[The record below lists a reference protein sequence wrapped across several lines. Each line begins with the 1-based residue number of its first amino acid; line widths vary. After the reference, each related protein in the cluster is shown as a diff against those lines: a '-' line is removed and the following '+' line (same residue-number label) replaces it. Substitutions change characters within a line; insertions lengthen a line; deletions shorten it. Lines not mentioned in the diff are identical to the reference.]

1 MTPSR
6 KDTNDRKNT
15 NDIKDTKNTK
25 DTKETVK
32 KVVADVVKAFVVGV
46 IAAVVLAVVLF
57 AGGFLFGH
65 FQVANGFEV
74 MKDGLLLI
82 GAIGLFLV
90 AGMLLA
96 KGKKEN
102 ADEKKEAKNGW
113 RNQFAVI
120 GLKTVVLMISVAFL
134 LIASVADWILLNM

>member
-1 MTPSR
+1 MSR
-6 KDTNDRKNT
+6 YEPESEFLPGIHPASFPEDHDCPDQESDDHLSEYFRFFP
-15 NDIKDTKNTK
+15 D
-25 DTKETVK
+25 
-32 KVVADVVKAFVVGV
+32 
-46 IAAVVLAVVLF
+46 AVPIV
-57 AGGFLFGH
+57 
-65 FQVANGFEV
+65 NGFEV
-74 MKDGLLLI
+74 VKDGLLLI

-113 RNQFAVI
+113 RQHFSVI

-134 LIASVADWILLNM
+134 LLASVADLILLNL

>member
-1 MTPSR
+1 MTSSR
-6 KDTNDRKNT
+6 
-15 NDIKDTKNTK
+15 K

-32 KVVADVVKAFVVGV
+32 KVVADVGKAFVVGV
-46 IAAVVLAVVLF
+46 IAAAVASVVLF

-120 GLKTVVLMISVAFL
+120 GLKTVVLVISVAFVL
-134 LIASVADWILLNM
+134 LASVADWILLHM

>member
-1 MTPSR
+1 MTSSR
-6 KDTNDRKNT
+6 
-15 NDIKDTKNTK
+15 K

-32 KVVADVVKAFVVGV
+32 KVAADVGKAFVVGV
-46 IAAVVLAVVLF
+46 IAAAVASVVLF

-120 GLKTVVLMISVAFL
+120 GLKTVVLVISVAFVL
-134 LIASVADWILLNM
+134 FASVADWILLHM

>member
-1 MTPSR
+1 MTSSR
-6 KDTNDRKNT
+6 
-15 NDIKDTKNTK
+15 K

-32 KVVADVVKAFVVGV
+32 KVVADVGKAFVVGV
-46 IAAVVLAVVLF
+46 IAAAVASVVLF

-120 GLKTVVLMISVAFL
+120 GLKTVVLVISVAFVL
-134 LIASVADWILLNM
+134 FASVADWILLHM